1 MLNKTSI
8 RTIGVDVHKDSY
20 SICTYC
26 PESDSFVGEIM
37 MTSSS
42 KLVTN
47 YVKRLEK
54 DLGPDNSIIIGYEA
68 GPTGFGLQ
76 RDLLKAGI
84 DCKVMAPTTI
94 YEKKGGNRVKTD
106 RGDARKIAKALH
118 WGAYKEVIP
127 LSPEDEA
134 TRDYIRMRDDR
145 QNALKKAKQQ
155 LKSFLLRKGK
165 HYPEKGSSW
174 TLKYRAWLKS
184 LEFELS
190 TDQLTYNEYYAEV
203 CRLEEMVERFDK
215 QIEEYSQDDRY
226 KENVSNLRSFG
237 GIDTYI
243 AMATVCEVGDFSR
256 FPTAK
261 DFSSFIGVCPGQQSS
276 GGKTQ
281 MTGITKAGNSH
292 LRRLFMES
300 ANSMAR
306 TTIFNKSKRLKAR
319 QSGNSAAVIAYA
331 DKGTAR
337 IRYKYNKMVR
347 EGKNAN
353 LAKAACAREIACF
366 VWGMMTG
373 NINGEVIAEM

>member
-1 MLNKTSI
+1 MLNKSSI
-8 RTIGVDVHKDSY
+8 RTIGVDVHKESY
-20 SICTYC
+20 SLCTYC
-26 PESDSFVGEIM
+26 PESDSFVGEIT

-42 KLVTN
+42 KMVAN

-54 DLGPDNSIIIGYEA
+54 DMEPNVSIIIGYEA

-84 DCKVMAPTTI
+84 DCKIMAPTTI

-106 RGDARKIAKALH
+106 RGDARKLAKALN
-118 WGAYKEVIP
+118 WGAFKEVIP

-134 TRDYIRMRDDR
+134 IRDYIRMRDDR

-155 LKSFLLRKGK
+155 LKSFLLRKDK
-165 HYPEKGSSW
+165 HYPEKGKRW
-174 TLKYRAWLKS
+174 TLKYRVWLKS

-190 TDQLTYNEYYAEV
+190 ADQLTFNEYYVEV
-203 CRLEEMVERFDK
+203 CRLEEMVERFDQ

-226 KENVSNLRSFG
+226 RENVSNLRSFG
-237 GIDTYI
+237 GIDTHI

-261 DFSSFIGVCPGQQSS
+261 DFSSYMGLCPGQQSS

-281 MTGITKAGNSH
+281 MTGITKAGNSN

-331 DKGTAR
+331 DQGTAR

-373 NINGEVIAEM
+373 NINGEVA

>member
-1 MLNKTSI
+1 MLNKSSI
-8 RTIGVDVHKDSY
+8 RTIGVDVHKESY
-20 SICTYC
+20 SLCTYC
-26 PESDSFVGEIM
+26 PESDSFVGEIT

-42 KLVTN
+42 KMVAN

-54 DLGPDNSIIIGYEA
+54 DLEPNVSIIIGYEA

-84 DCKVMAPTTI
+84 DCKIMAPTTI

-106 RGDARKIAKALH
+106 RGDARKLAKALN
-118 WGAYKEVIP
+118 WGAFKEVIP

-155 LKSFLLRKGK
+155 LKSFLLRKDK
-165 HYPEKGSSW
+165 HYPEKGKRW
-174 TLKYRAWLKS
+174 TLKYRGWLKS

-190 TDQLTYNEYYAEV
+190 ADQLTFNEYYAEV
-203 CRLEEMVERFDK
+203 CRLEEMVERFDQ

-226 KENVSNLRSFG
+226 RENVSNLRSFG
-237 GIDTYI
+237 GIDTHI

-261 DFSSFIGVCPGQQSS
+261 DFSSYMGLCPGQQSS

-281 MTGITKAGNSH
+281 MTGITKAGNSN

-319 QSGNSAAVIAYA
+319 QSGNSATVIAYA
-331 DKGTAR
+331 DQGTAR

-373 NINGEVIAEM
+373 NINGEVA